1 MYANATK
8 IMLRANLNS
17 VIKLKRDVPKVYD
30 IVTFFSP
37 CVLYLF
43 GFFNP
48 RNFSNDSSSRSA
60 MFLSSGGAV
69 QRAYGLIG

>member
-1 MYANATK
+1 
-8 IMLRANLNS
+8 MLPANLNR
-17 VIKLKRDVPKVYD
+17 VIKPKRDVPKIYD

-43 GFFNP
+43 GFFKP

-60 MFLSSGGAV
+60 MFLSSVGAV
-69 QRAYGLIG
+69 QCADGLIG